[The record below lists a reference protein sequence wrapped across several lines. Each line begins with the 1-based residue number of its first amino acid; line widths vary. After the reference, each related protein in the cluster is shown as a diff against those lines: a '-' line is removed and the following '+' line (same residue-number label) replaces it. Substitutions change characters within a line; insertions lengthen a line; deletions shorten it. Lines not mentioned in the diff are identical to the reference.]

1 MIRIVRTTFANVYE
15 GPSFS
20 SQMVTQGVAWEKVE
34 LLDRQEDWLK
44 IRLPDAYE
52 GWMQNFSTLEMP
64 DEEYETYQ
72 GLRQRVMDFPFG
84 RLMNDNGEFIGETVM
99 GGCYPIPEDAP
110 DCVILPSGV
119 RGCVRGQKLETVHT
133 VRARVVAL
141 AAEMMGTAYLW
152 GGKTEY
158 GTDCSGLV
166 QCCFGIEGIQM
177 PRDASKQIGVVKH
190 KAVEPEEAEP
200 GDLAFF
206 QNEKGRIVHV
216 AIMTGP
222 SQFIHSSGEVKR
234 NSFRKDHPLYSEKL
248 ASMLEGVYKMPEKGN
263 AEF

>member
-1 MIRIVRTTFANVYE
+1 MIRIVRTTFANVYD

-34 LLDRQEDWLK
+34 LLDRKEDWLK
-44 IRLPDAYE
+44 VRLSDSYE
-52 GWMQNFSTLEMP
+52 GWMQNFSILEMS
-64 DEEYETYQ
+64 EKTYQ
-72 GLRQRVMDFPFG
+72 RYQKLHQRVMDFPFG
-84 RLMNDNGEFIGETVM
+84 RLMNENGEFIGETVM
-99 GGCYPIPEDAP
+99 GGRYPVPEDAP
-110 DCVILPSGV
+110 DCVILPSGIQ
-119 RGCVRGQKLETVHT
+119 GCVRGQKLETVHT

-141 AAEMMGTAYLW
+141 AAEMIGTAYLW

-166 QCCFGIEGIQM
+166 QCCFGIEGIYM
-177 PRDASKQIGVVKH
+177 PRDASQQIKGVNH
-190 KAVEPEEAEP
+190 NPIDPEEAEP

-206 QNEKGRIVHV
+206 RNEQGRIVHV

-234 NSFRKDHPLYSEKL
+234 NSFRKNHPLYSEKL
-248 ASMLEGVYKMPEKGN
+248 DHMLEGVYKMPEKTDI
-263 AEF
+263 